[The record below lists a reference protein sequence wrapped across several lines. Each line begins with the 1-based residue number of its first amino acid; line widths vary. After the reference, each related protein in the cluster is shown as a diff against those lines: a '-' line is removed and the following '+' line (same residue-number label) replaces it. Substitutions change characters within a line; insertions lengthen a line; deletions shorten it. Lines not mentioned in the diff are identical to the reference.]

1 MLTINHVCTNSL
13 GTGHLPYQ
21 GMLWVPHPEKLVQG
35 LPLQG
40 GPSQS
45 WPPRPAMLTPL
56 FRQQPLRQEVG
67 WPRP

>member
-35 LPLQG
+35 LPCKEALKLAT
-40 GPSQS
+40 SD
-45 WPPRPAMLTPL
+45 LL
-56 FRQQPLRQEVG
+56 C
-67 WPRP
+67 